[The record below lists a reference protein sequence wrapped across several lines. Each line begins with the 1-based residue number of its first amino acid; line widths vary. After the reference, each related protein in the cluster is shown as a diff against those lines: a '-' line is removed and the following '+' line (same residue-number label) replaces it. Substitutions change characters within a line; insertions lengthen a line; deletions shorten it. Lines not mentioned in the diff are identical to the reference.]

1 MRITELQLRRIIRE
15 ALVIE
20 ATGAESTTTQ
30 VPQMLR
36 LDDGSR
42 ERAAIVKM
50 NKYIHPAAIIDPA
63 ATVAGSEIGYKDQPA
78 THENEIGGDSA
89 IANSFCDDVTITACT
104 VSDSDVYYSI
114 LAKSEIKSSIVYNAK
129 INSSQIIDSEFT
141 RNNTDMGSGPLLSF
155 RASQHDIETNVTDSY
170 IKNSTIDNC
179 QISSYSRIRDST
191 ATGCKL
197 LKVEIL
203 SNAGLKSDL
212 MLTDLVGEA
221 VKIEITNDNLGI
233 VQISGNVK
241 NVHLVDS
248 TIGSGVII
256 NCKSGGAAYIELAK
270 IFGQAKISGAPQ
282 IIARREPGR
291 DQYVEIFDSAQIN
304 GTPKISG
311 KVSGNA
317 IVEGNAEVHGLA
329 HITGDCHVYG
339 TAKMISGKFTTGV
352 YTEGEHEGGDAGA
365 SYLNRAA
372 AALRTLGA

>member
-1 MRITELQLRRIIRE
+1 MQSTERKIRQFIKA
-15 ALVIE
+15 ALLS
-20 ATGAESTTTQ
+20 ES
-30 VPQMLR
+30 VFA
-36 LDDGSR
+36 DDPTAR
-42 ERAAIVKM
+42 EKLVKL

-63 ATVAGSEIGYKDQPA
+63 AIIAGSEIGYKSQPE
-78 THENEIGGDSA
+78 TLENEISGDTA

-104 VSDSDVYYSI
+104 VSDSDVYFSI
-114 LAKSEIKSSIVYNAK
+114 LSSSEIEKSTVYNANIKSSTIKA
-129 INSSQIIDSEFT
+129 SEFT
-141 RNNTDMGSGPLLSF
+141 RNNADIGSGPLLSN
-155 RASQHDIETNVTDSY
+155 RASKQDIETNVTDSY

-179 QISSYSRIRDST
+179 QISSYSRIRDCT

-212 MLTDLVGEA
+212 MLTDLIATA

-256 NCKSGGAAYIELAK
+256 NCKGGAAYIELAK
-270 IFGQAKISGAPQ
+270 IFGQAKITGAPQ

-352 YTEGEHEGGDAGA
+352 YAEGEHEGGDAGA
-365 SYLNRAA
+365 SYLSRAA
-372 AALRTLGA
+372 AALRTLGV